1 MPITFKHFDFALN
14 TALLIWALTV
24 AFTLWAG
31 WLDWRTRKIPN
42 WLTVSG
48 LITGLAVN
56 TTIWGWHGTLAS
68 LEGAG
73 LGLLFLFPLVLV
85 RGMGAGDWKL
95 MGAVGALLGPWGV
108 LAFLYVSAMLTGV
121 MAAITVIWTR
131 RVIATLKNIAM
142 FIQGFFVFGWRGNPH
157 LTLDNPG
164 LLKVPFG
171 VAAALTALIGFV
183 MSRCVR

>member
-1 MPITFKHFDFALN
+1 MTFKHFDITLN
-14 TALLIWALTV
+14 TPLLIWALTLSV
-24 AFTLWAG
+24 TLWAG

-48 LITGLAVN
+48 FIVGLMVN
-56 TTIWGWHGTLAS
+56 TAIGGLHGTLAS

-73 LGLLFLFPLVLV
+73 LGLLLLFPLVLA

-95 MGAVGALLGPWGV
+95 MGAVGALLGPLGV

-121 MAAITVIWTR
+121 MAAVTVIWTR
-131 RVIATLKNIAM
+131 RVVATLKNIAM

-171 VAAALTALIGFV
+171 VAAALTALIGFFL
-183 MSRCVR
+183 SRFIS